1 MIKFKKL
8 SSPPE
13 NTTYKCYKLGLATS
27 GVNTKGKNL
36 KLLVLIIAL
45 VFTVSLLSA
54 DCRLMALMGVNGHN
68 LSAVSNGD
76 TTFTHFTYP
85 SLLRLQELGST
96 NDDGWGLVWYDYTD
110 NGAQINPTNIL
121 RSSEAANVDPSF
133 VDAIAQIGASTP
145 KILMGHVRNASSGSS
160 NIPDP
165 HPFIMRYGDRDYSFM
180 HNGTVDADSIEIL
193 IQNSDSTWLIA
204 HPFVTNV
211 DSERYFSWIMLNIHL
226 ENGNI
231 LQGIKN
237 ALLPIYNEATAS
249 SSYSHI
255 NFILSDG
262 LDIYAYKQTSDNESP
277 SMAHPLAYF
286 YDMDHES
293 RNHRYTGVMSQ
304 FPETNTSD
312 PLTYPIQWNSTTVTH
327 QLEKNELVFLSST
340 GNIVRLPSF
349 VNQTSNDKYAQKLG
363 FHQGVNWSGFPI
375 LAYGGNAPVN
385 VLNNFTSP
393 EGGGL
398 STVRYGDGE
407 DNFVGWIDGIWY
419 PPGLTLNQK
428 HLYKL
433 TFAND
438 SPSIHTMS
446 ANNFYGFQNA
456 YLINPTIPVL
466 DSEVTANQ
474 RYWISYT
481 LLQSQNIKDAFGDSW
496 DNVKTVYAE
505 DWFYSIPPVDPKG
518 GSSEVEPLYSWTTKG
533 KNMDFGKGYIVI
545 FKNNQASFTWN
556 RSYMPELPS
565 PGKEKSELF
574 TWTDKEDYVVIDV
587 LEVENPDGITEI
599 GVFQGDKC
607 IGAVKTDTLP
617 CQILIYP
624 DTENPIPISF
634 QIVYSS
640 KAQPSNHYSYQVFDP
655 NEFAYSASQIIPAK
669 DGVYQVK
676 LTGHN
681 AGENLAGCGIILSAS
696 NYPNPFNP
704 DTNIYFTLTDRA
716 DVNVQIY
723 NIKGQLVKEY
733 GKKIYNAGFNT
744 IQWDGKDNAN
754 NTVSSGL
761 YFVKVDS
768 GKNSQI
774 HKMLLLK

>member
-1 MIKFKKL
+1 MSNNKIL
-8 SSPPE
+8 
-13 NTTYKCYKLGLATS
+13 T
-27 GVNTKGKNL
+27 
-36 KLLVLIIAL
+36 LVLIAIIL
-45 VFTVSLLSA
+45 LSVSLLSA

-85 SLLRLQELGST
+85 SLMRLQQLGAT

-121 RSSEAANVDPSF
+121 RDSVAANVDPLF

-145 KILMGHVRNASSGSS
+145 KILMGHVRKASSGSS

-180 HNGTVDADSIEIL
+180 HNGTVDADSIETL
-193 IQNSDSTWLIA
+193 IQNSDPTWLIA

-340 GNIVRLPSF
+340 GNIVRFREF
-349 VNQTSNDKYAQKLG
+349 VKPTDNTKYSHRLA
-363 FHQGVNWSGFPI
+363 FHSGVNWTGFPVMSYGESATVSSI
-375 LAYGGNAPVN
+375 LTPY
-385 VLNNFTSP
+385 TSP
-393 EGGGL
+393 IGGGL
-398 STVRYGDGE
+398 YDVRYGAE
-407 DNFVGWIDGIWY
+407 DDEHVTWINSWSY
-419 PPGLTLNQK
+419 PDFPLDQTS
-428 HLYKL
+428 LYKISL
-433 TFAND
+433 TND
-438 SPSIHTMS
+438 SPQIHNMTS
-446 ANNFYGFQNA
+446 GQAQNEFRIANGSFIDPSG
-456 YLINPTIPVL
+456 PVL
-466 DSEVTANQ
+466 TSIIADTP
-474 RYWISYT
+474 YWISYT
-481 LLQSQNIKDAFGDSW
+481 LLPSQNIRDAFGPNW
-496 DNVKTVYAE
+496 LKVKSVRAE

-518 GSSEVEPLYSWTTKG
+518 GGLISEPLYSWTTQG
-533 KNMDFGKGYIVI
+533 KNMDFGKGYIVT
-545 FKNNQASFTWN
+545 FKEDMSLFTWN
-556 RSYMPELPS
+556 RSYAPEPIT
-565 PGKEKSELF
+565 PGKEKAMCF
-574 TWTDKEDYVVIDV
+574 TWKDKPDYVVIDV
-587 LEVENPDGITEI
+587 IDVENAENVLEI
-599 GVFQGDKC
+599 GVLQDGIC
-607 IGAVKTDTLP
+607 IGAVKTDSFP
-617 CQILIYP
+617 CQILAYP
-624 DTENPIPISF
+624 DYDNQSPLEF
-634 QIVYSS
+634 EIVYDS
-640 KAQPSNHYSYQVFDP
+640 KAQPSIHHIYEMLDLNDFTFNGGY
-655 NEFAYSASQIIPAK
+655 IIPEQ
-669 DGVYQVK
+669 DGLYQVK
-676 LTGHN
+676 LNGSDTAYADN
-681 AGENLAGCGIILSAS
+681 QLNKVRAIS

-704 DTNIYFTLTDRA
+704 STTIAFSIPETGRVRVSVY
-716 DVNVQIY
+716 NVKGEK
-723 NIKGQLVKEY
+723 IKDLLNTEMTRGNHRLV
-733 GKKIYNAGFNT
+733 
-744 IQWDGKDNAN
+744 WDGRDNCSN
-754 NTVSSGL
+754 PVSSGI
-761 YFVKVDS
+761 YFVRINTGTES
-768 GKNSQI
+768 HT
-774 HKMLLLK
+774 HKMLLMK